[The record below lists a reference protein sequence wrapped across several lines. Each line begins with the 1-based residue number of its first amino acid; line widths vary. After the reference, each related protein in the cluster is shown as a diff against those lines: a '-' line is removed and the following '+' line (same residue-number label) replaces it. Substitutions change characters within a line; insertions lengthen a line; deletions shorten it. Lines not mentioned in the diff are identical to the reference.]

1 MIKKRL
7 TVLQVL
13 PALESGGVERGTLE
27 LGHYLVQQGHRS
39 LVMSAG
45 GRLVEQLEQQGS
57 EHFQWPVGHK
67 SFLSLRLV
75 RPLRHFLREHAVD
88 ILHVRSRFPAWI
100 CYLAW
105 KGMDPAKRPRLVTT
119 VHGTYSVSAYSAV
132 MTKGE
137 RVIVISNMIRDYVLQ
152 HYPVDA
158 GRLRL
163 NYRGVDPAVHRHGYQ
178 PRADWLE
185 AWYRDYPETQGRQL
199 LTLPARLTRW
209 KGQEDFITL
218 LAQLRQ
224 QGANVHGLVVG
235 DVQAGKAAYLDEL
248 KLQAQGLGVA
258 DRITFTGHRQD
269 IRDIM
274 AMSHMV
280 FSLSRQ
286 PEAFGRVSMEA
297 LSMGVPVIAYAHGGV
312 AEQLAALL
320 PQGAI
325 AVGDLEAALKLSL
338 AWLQQPPQVPENRV
352 FCLQTMLENTLEIYH
367 ELTSL
372 PQQVAPA

>member
-57 EHFQWPVGHK
+57 EHFQWPIGRK

-137 RVIVISNMIRDYVLQ
+137 RVIVISKMIRDYVLQ

-163 NYRGVDPAVHRHGYQ
+163 NYRGVDPAVHRYGYQ

-209 KGQEDFITL
+209 KGQENFITL

-224 QGANVHGLVVG
+224 QGAKVHGLIVG
-235 DVQAGKAAYLDEL
+235 DVQAGKGAYLDEL
-248 KLQAQGLGVA
+248 KLQAERLGVA
-258 DRITFTGHRQD
+258 DSITFTGHRQD

-274 AMSHMV
+274 AMSHIV
-280 FSLSRQ
+280 FSLSQQ
-286 PEAFGRVSMEA
+286 PEAFGRVTMEA

-312 AEQLAALL
+312 AEQLTALL
-320 PQGAI
+320 PQGAVP
-325 AVGDLEAALKLSL
+325 VGDLDAALKLSL
-338 AWLQQPPQVPENRV
+338 AWLQQAPQVPENQV
-352 FCLQTMLENTLEIYH
+352 FRLQTMLENTLAIYQ
-367 ELTSL
+367 ELTMPASG
-372 PQQVAPA
+372 VAPI

>member
-1 MIKKRL
+1 MTHKRL

-163 NYRGVDPAVHRHGYQ
+163 NYRGVDPDVHRHGYQ

-209 KGQEDFITL
+209 KGQQDFITL

-235 DVQAGKAAYLDEL
+235 DVQAGKTAYLEDL
-248 KLQAQGLGVA
+248 KLQSQGLDVA

-274 AMSHMV
+274 AMSHIV

-286 PEAFGRVSMEA
+286 PEAFGRVTMEA
-297 LSMGVPVIAYAHGGV
+297 LSIGVPVIAYAHGGV
-312 AEQLAALL
+312 AEQLAELL

-352 FCLQTMLENTLEIYH
+352 FRLQTMLENTLAIYH

>member
-1 MIKKRL
+1 MTHKRL

-57 EHFQWPVGHK
+57 EHVQWPVGHK

-163 NYRGVDPAVHRHGYQ
+163 NYRGVDPDVHRHGYQ

-248 KLQAQGLGVA
+248 KLQAQGLGIA
-258 DRITFTGHRQD
+258 DCITFTGHRQD

-325 AVGDLEAALKLSL
+325 AVGDLDAALRLSL

-352 FCLQTMLENTLEIYH
+352 FRLQTMLENTLAIYH

>member
-1 MIKKRL
+1 MTPKRL

-27 LGHYLVQQGHRS
+27 LGNYLVQQGHRS

-45 GRLVEQLEQQGS
+45 GRLVEPLVQQGS
-57 EHFQWPVGHK
+57 EHFQWPVGRK

-75 RPLRHFLREHAVD
+75 KPLRHFLREHAVD

-137 RVIVISNMIRDYVLQ
+137 RVIVISNMIRDYVLR

-163 NYRGVDPAVHRHGYQ
+163 NYRGVDPAVHRHGHQ
-178 PRADWLE
+178 PDADWLA
-185 AWYRDYPETQGRQL
+185 AWYRDYPETQGRAL

-218 LAQLRQ
+218 LMQLRQ

-235 DVQAGKAAYLDEL
+235 DVQAGKTDYLEEL
-248 KLQAQGLGVA
+248 KALAAHLGVA
-258 DRITFTGHRQD
+258 DYITFTGHRQD

-274 AMSHMV
+274 AISRIV

-286 PEAFGRVSMEA
+286 PEAFGRVTMEA

-312 AEQLAALL
+312 AEQLAMLL
-320 PQGAI
+320 PQGGVP
-325 AVGDLEAALKLSL
+325 VGDIHAALERSL
-338 AWLQQPPQVPENRV
+338 AWLQQAPLVPENQV
-352 FCLQTMLENTLEIYH
+352 FRLQTMLENTLAIYD
-367 ELTSL
+367 ELTGT
-372 PQQVAPA
+372 PQQVAPI